1 MSGREFKKIK
11 TQPPHTNRK
20 KKWETIKISSP
31 FLPVGELRIGF
42 GRNKKKRRI
51 MSLVFRHSPNFSQ
64 KPPIYQKTTSK
75 MTSSLFFPFFK
86 PRHPFRPDVRLA
98 AQPKHYGATTTWI
111 KTVKT
116 NAETPQDGQQK
127 LERDVGCAQRTEAGH
142 HHLNC

>member
-1 MSGREFKKIK
+1 MGNNKNLISISSRRWVAHWFREK
-11 TQPPHTNRK
+11 QK
-20 KKWETIKISSP
+20 KKKNHVPRFPPFSKLFPETSNFPKNNKQDDFIS
-31 FLPVGELRIGF
+31 
-42 GRNKKKRRI
+42 
-51 MSLVFRHSPNFSQ
+51 
-64 KPPIYQKTTSK
+64 
-75 MTSSLFFPFFK
+75 FFPFFK